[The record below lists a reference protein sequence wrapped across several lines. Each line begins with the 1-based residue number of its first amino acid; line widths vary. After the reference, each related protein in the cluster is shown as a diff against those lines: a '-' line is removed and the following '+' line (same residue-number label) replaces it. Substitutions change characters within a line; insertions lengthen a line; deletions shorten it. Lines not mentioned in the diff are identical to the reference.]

1 MNPSYGL
8 DIFNTGNNKTNPN
21 QLSNAGT
28 AQYPTFQKP
37 IQGVNVPLGSTAGLT
52 QPVPTSPSRNPVPA
66 PQPQQSNNNN
76 QGSLIDKYRA
86 SGWNDINAILAD
98 IAAGGGSKYQNSGGG
113 GVNLDEVFNPL
124 FKSLEGQEGIANSQY
139 SDALNQIAQEQQLGI
154 NRLNTQKTDQETDF
168 ANDQTTFEQ
177 QKDSAMRE
185 AVRYVNALKQ
195 QGAARFGGLNSAGM
209 AVNDITNQE
218 FLRNQGKIQQ
228 SFSDQML
235 KLSDNR
241 AKFNRYMTDA
251 FDQFNLQVETKKKEA
266 QAELNSRL
274 AQIRNTKYSLESQ
287 KAQAQIGEIQ
297 KHQANIDAIN
307 NQVVAAKI
315 QLALWS
321 YQADQMQKQQY
332 NQIIS
337 NYVPYQDVARADTS
351 ATLGG
356 VPQAT
361 SYKTQKNPLLQ
372 QGEVYDEFG
381 QLFDPYQTGA

>member
-21 QLSNAGT
+21 QLSNAGV

-37 IQGVNVPLGSTAGLT
+37 IQGVNVPLGSTAGLKA
-52 QPVPTSPSRNPVPA
+52 PVPTSPSRNSVPA
-66 PQPQQSNNNN
+66 PTPQPQQSSNNN
-76 QGSLIDKYRA
+76 GSLIDKYRA

-98 IAAGGGSKYQNSGGG
+98 IAAGGGSKYNNSGGG

-139 SDALNQIAQEQQLGI
+139 SDALNQIASEQQLGI

-177 QKDSAMRE
+177 QRESAMRE

-195 QGAARFGGLNSAGM
+195 QGAARFGGLSSAGM

-228 SFSDQML
+228 SFSDQIM

-321 YQADQMQKQQY
+321 YQADQMQKEQY
-332 NQIIS
+332 SNLIN

-361 SYKTQKNPLLQ
+361 NNQVQKKPLE
-372 QGEVYDEFG
+372 GEMYDEFG
-381 QLFDPYQTGA
+381 QLFNPYQQGA